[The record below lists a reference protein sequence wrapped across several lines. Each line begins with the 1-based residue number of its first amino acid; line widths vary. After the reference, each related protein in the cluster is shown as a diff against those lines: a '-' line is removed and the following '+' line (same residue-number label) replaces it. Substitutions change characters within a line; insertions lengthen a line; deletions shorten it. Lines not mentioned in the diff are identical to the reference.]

1 MSAENILEALT
12 DNIEVD
18 KSKCI
23 FCGRCAETCILDNIR
38 LYRAP
43 CAAACPL
50 GLNIQG
56 YVQLVARGKD
66 EQARAIIAERLPFP
80 QLVCRICDHPCE
92 QACNRNRVDG
102 SAVNINGI
110 KRFLFAGRK
119 MEEIACKAASGK
131 RVAIVGSGPA
141 GLLAA
146 HDLRREG
153 HEVTIHE
160 AAAKA
165 GGLLRSL
172 LPVWKMPESVLD
184 EIVETLGRA
193 GVHFLYGRPLGNA
206 AALDRLLHEHDAVI
220 LALGAG
226 EARKAGIEGENL
238 PHVLS
243 AFDFLRDVR
252 AGHADGLKGHC
263 VVVGG
268 GYVALDC
275 AQAAMRQGADSVTV
289 MYRRTVDTF
298 HTNREDIALAKQ
310 MGIRFD
316 FTWNVTRIGTGNGRL
331 GLTCGHDM
339 KLLPQACLDYPSFD
353 PDEIRTTYADTV
365 IMAVGQEKDA
375 QLPRLAATE
384 AVDPVTLQVGGK
396 ALFVA
401 GDMEQG
407 PSSAIRAM
415 ASGRRAATSIIRLF
429 AGEDLAYG
437 RQYPGPYVDEFEVA
451 FDNAAAL
458 PRQEGIG
465 HDCEGKGDFRE
476 TTRFLTEQMARAE
489 ASRCLSCGGPSG
501 HHRTC
506 WFCLPCEVECPEQA
520 LHVNIPYL
528 LR

>member
-1 MSAENILEALT
+1 MSGENLLEALT

-38 LYRAP
+38 LNRAP

-66 EQARAIIAERLPFP
+66 DEARAIIAERLPFP

-153 HEVTIHE
+153 HDVTVCE

-184 EIVETLGRA
+184 EIVETLERA
-193 GVHFLYGRPLGNA
+193 GVHFLYGTRVDNP
-206 AALDRLLHEHDAVI
+206 AALDGLLSEFDAVL

-226 EARKAGIEGENL
+226 RDRKAGIEGEDL
-238 PHVLS
+238 PRVLS

-252 AGHADGLKGHC
+252 AGHAGGLKGHC

-275 AQAAMRQGADSVTV
+275 AQAAIRQGADSVAV
-289 MYRRTVDTF
+289 MYRRTIDTF
-298 HTNREDIALAKQ
+298 HTNREDISLAKR
-310 MGIRFD
+310 MGIHFD
-316 FTWNVTRIGTGNGRL
+316 FTWKVMKIETENGRL
-331 GLTCGHDM
+331 RLACGHDM

-353 PDEIRTTYADTV
+353 PDELRTAYADTV
-365 IMAVGQEKDA
+365 IMAVGQERDA
-375 QLPRLAATE
+375 QLQRLAATA
-384 AVDPVTLQVGGK
+384 AVDSVTLQVGDR

-429 AGEDLAYG
+429 ADEDLAYG
-437 RQYPGPYVDEFEVA
+437 RQYPGPYVDDFEVA
-451 FDNAAAL
+451 LDNVGVL
-458 PRQEGIG
+458 PRQDGLG
-465 HDCEGKGDFRE
+465 HECEGKGDFRE
-476 TTRFLTEQMARAE
+476 TTRFLTGQMARME
-489 ASRCLSCGGPSG
+489 ASRCLSCGGPAG